1 MSKISDAAKRSVR
14 QHIALFRDPRWPHDD
29 FPVPSTLDVLSGAEF
44 VGGDVYADL
53 KAVCLPLVAEDCPH
67 KLPTELEIS
76 LSAAVAAPTTTA
88 IRRIEQ
94 ACDDI
99 LAFVE
104 VGKSTVLAETARA
117 IEDLHDRCN
126 VWLAAIGSPE
136 AARRC
141 AMLCVRHVKSRPV
154 TGYVDYISYGLM
166 RSAIDYLATADALDG
181 HDEDEVDV
189 AVYLPEG
196 RHVQISMTTHLARG
210 FAHTL
215 GLVFDVLDEPPVPA
229 EPSLDDLAELNGIVS
244 EDRAGIQPLPRIME
258 DTREDGE
265 TYSDPVEDLPTV
277 PTAILVGDVSHVK
290 KGQRGDDPVKEA
302 EAIVWVALPLVTP
315 PADLAAIRAE
325 LLADCP
331 HGQAIIDRLLRPLA
345 SQAVVRNPP
354 LLLVGEPG
362 GGKTRL
368 ARRYGEVLG
377 LQPAVYSMAGVTDSV
392 SIGGV
397 ARGWSTGGFSAPVRE
412 LIRTRIANPILV
424 IDEVDKIGTSRHN
437 GNACDALINQLGV
450 ETAARYRDVY
460 LQADVDLSHVQ
471 WILTANTLDT
481 VPRPLL
487 DRCVVLRL
495 DEPGPEHLRQLATS
509 ILADVRADRGLDE
522 AWVPP
527 LDGIEWAALQEHWP
541 GGSLRALRR
550 LVEAAIDARDAGPLQ

>member
-1 MSKISDAAKRSVR
+1 
-14 QHIALFRDPRWPHDD
+14 
-29 FPVPSTLDVLSGAEF
+29 
-44 VGGDVYADL
+44 
-53 KAVCLPLVAEDCPH
+53 
-67 KLPTELEIS
+67 
-76 LSAAVAAPTTTA
+76 
-88 IRRIEQ
+88 
-94 ACDDI
+94 
-99 LAFVE
+99 
-104 VGKSTVLAETARA
+104 
-117 IEDLHDRCN
+117 
-126 VWLAAIGSPE
+126 
-136 AARRC
+136 
-141 AMLCVRHVKSRPV
+141 
-154 TGYVDYISYGLM
+154 M
-166 RSAIDYLATADALDG
+166 RSAIDYLSTADALDY

-196 RHVQISMTTHLARG
+196 RHVQISQTTHLARG

-215 GLVFDVLDEPPVPA
+215 GLVFDVLDEPPVRT
-229 EPSLDDLAELNGIVS
+229 EPSQDDLAELNGLVS
-244 EDRAGIQPLPRIME
+244 EDRAEVVRNAAPTVEAP
-258 DTREDGE
+258 TDGK
-265 TYSDPVEDLPTV
+265 TYSDPIDDLPTV
-277 PTAILVGDVSHVK
+277 PTAILVGEVSHVK
-290 KGQRGDDPVKEA
+290 KGTRGDDPVKEA
-302 EAIVWVALPLVTP
+302 EAIVRVALPLVTP
-315 PADLAAIRAE
+315 PADLAAIRDE

-412 LIRTRIANPILV
+412 LIRTKIANPILV

-437 GNACDALINQLGV
+437 GNACDALINQIGT

-471 WILTANTLDT
+471 WILTANAIDT

-487 DRCVVLRL
+487 DRCVILRL

-509 ILADVRADRGLDE
+509 VLADVRADRGLDA

-527 LDGIEWAALQEHWP
+527 LEGWEWAALEEFWP

-550 LVEAAIDARDAGPLQ
+550 LIEAVLDARDAAPLQ